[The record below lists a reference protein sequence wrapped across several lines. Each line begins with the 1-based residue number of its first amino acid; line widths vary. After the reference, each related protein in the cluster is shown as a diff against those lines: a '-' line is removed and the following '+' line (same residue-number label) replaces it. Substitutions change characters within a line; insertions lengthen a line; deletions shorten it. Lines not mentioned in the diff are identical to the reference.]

1 MNKYAI
7 GTILGAAAISGIKKV
22 GSRSKRLHRNR
33 YSEFVFEFEVGSD
46 IDLKGRY
53 IDLKDK
59 RMKLKDALMHLDF
72 VADVN
77 VDQIPSIKVNSIHL
91 DPTTYIEGNLSTYC
105 EQISQV
111 ISDVGMRSLGLLD
124 DYVLSLSDLEEEY
137 EGLDDTFSFGI
148 TRRITEDRFKDNN
161 YRIQYGIDLHGE
173 LIEELCCYIR
183 DHQIFIT
190 GWETSE
196 FWFYDE
202 QGNKF
207 MTSRDTTPK
216 LRKR

>member
-7 GTILGAAAISGIKKV
+7 GTIVGAVAISSIKKV

-33 YSEFVFEFEVGSD
+33 YAELVFEFEVGHDS
-46 IDLKGRY
+46 
-53 IDLKDK
+53 DLKDK
-59 RMKLKDALMHLDF
+59 RMKLKDALMQLDF

-77 VDQIPSIKVNSIHL
+77 VDQDSVIKVTSIHL
-91 DPTTYIEGNLSTYC
+91 DPKTYIEGNLLTYC

-111 ISDVGMRSLGLLD
+111 ISDTGLSSIGLVD
-124 DYVLSLSDLEEEY
+124 DHVLSIADLEEEF
-137 EGLDDTFSFGI
+137 EDEDDGFSFGT
-148 TRRITEDRFKDNN
+148 TRRVTGDPFKDNN
-161 YRIQYGIDLHGE
+161 YRNKYGIDVYGE
-173 LIEELCCYIR
+173 LVEEICCYINN
-183 DHQIFIT
+183 HQIFIT

-207 MTSRDTTPK
+207 MTRSNNKSK